1 MELYVIE
8 NQEEQ
13 NKKSNVLN
21 HHLKHLEYISILEM
35 QLEQRYGDEC
45 SWRFLVEFKAI
56 KQEAQMNVLKL
67 FSTNSEVTKH

>member
-1 MELYVIE
+1 
-8 NQEEQ
+8 
-13 NKKSNVLN
+13 
-21 HHLKHLEYISILEM
+21 M